1 MNRKLTCIV
10 CPGGCE
16 IDVEFDGTGI
26 QNITGAVCDRGRNYA
41 ASEITNPMR
50 SVSSSVRLTGGML
63 PLASVRLTSPVPK
76 NRMTDVMAEIRQI
89 TVDAPVSIGQ
99 VVVKNILG
107 LESDLIITKNID
119 KMSGYTG

>member
-10 CPGGCE
+10 CPRGCE
-16 IDVEFDGTGI
+16 IEVELDGSEI

-50 SVSSSVRLTGGML
+50 NVSSSVLLKGGTL

-76 NRMTDVMAEIRQI
+76 AKMAEIMAEIRKVS
-89 TVDAPVSIGQ
+89 VDAPVSIGQ

-107 LESDLIITKNID
+107 LDSDLIITKNIGT
-119 KMSGYTG
+119 SS